1 MRYILFV
8 FLNAITQLTHAETT
22 MTSGISHAEMVKV
35 VLGLLLVL
43 GVILLLSWGIKK
55 INASNFAFQSG
66 FKSIA
71 GMMIG
76 PREKIQLIQVGK
88 RYLLIGIGGGGI
100 TLLCD
105 FEDKLPEGFE
115 TNASPA
121 FGDFLKSAL
130 RKS

>member
-1 MRYILFV
+1 MRYLLFV
-8 FLNAITQLTHAETT
+8 LLNAMTQLVHAEALPTA
-22 MTSGISHAEMVKV
+22 GISHTEMVKV
-35 VLGLLLVL
+35 IFGLLLVL
-43 GVILLLSWGIKK
+43 VIILLLSWGIKK
-55 INASNFAFQSG
+55 INTTQFASQSG

-76 PREKIQLIQVGK
+76 PREKIQLIQVGT
-88 RYLLIGIGGGGI
+88 RYLLIGVTGSSI

-105 FEDKLPEGFE
+105 FEDKLPEGFAP
-115 TNASPA
+115 NASPA